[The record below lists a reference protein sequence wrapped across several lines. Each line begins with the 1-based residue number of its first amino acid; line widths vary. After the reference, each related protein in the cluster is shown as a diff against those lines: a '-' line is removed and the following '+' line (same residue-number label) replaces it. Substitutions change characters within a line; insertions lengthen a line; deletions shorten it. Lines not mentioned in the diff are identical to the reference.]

1 MTPTPNAASQIAV
14 LADSARSLAERGEKV
29 AAENIYRAILEKA
42 PYHVRAL
49 MYLSVRAL
57 ERGESAESRKL
68 LERVI
73 QADPNRPLA
82 YQNLGIVHRA
92 NGHSDLALAAFDHA
106 IALQPDYALA
116 LLHKGSLLES
126 LGHKVPAL
134 ACYKRGLECLPR
146 KAEELVADPATPGKV
161 RDLVKYGAEF
171 VRDSLKTAVSAHL
184 GTLHELYGETALKRI
199 ESAARW
205 LEGGISSPPFARS
218 LQRPSYLYLPDVD
231 PHPFFDRSN
240 FDWASALEAH
250 TPAIQAEFESIL
262 ESRAG
267 ITPYVEIDDKT
278 NPQQWRELNHSS
290 QWSSFQLIRG
300 GKVLSENT
308 ARCPATMEALHCLPI
323 PDIPDH
329 APEMFFSILA
339 PGAHIPPHY
348 GLGNYKLAVHLPLM
362 VPPDCGIRVGN
373 ETRNWTEGECLV
385 FDDSFQHEAWNR
397 SQEPRAVLIAE
408 TWNPLLTEVE
418 KQGIR
423 ALIAAL
429 ADFNHKAH
437 GSHGA

>member
-1 MTPTPNAASQIAV
+1 MTSTPDAASQIAV
-14 LADSARSLAERGEKV
+14 LADSARSLAERGEKA

-57 ERGESAESRKL
+57 ERGKSAESREL
-68 LERVI
+68 LERAI

-82 YQNLGIVHRA
+82 HQNLGILHRA
-92 NGHSDLALAAFDHA
+92 NGQPDLALAAFDRA

-126 LGHKVPAL
+126 LGHKAPAL
-134 ACYKRGLECLPR
+134 ACYKRGLESLPR
-146 KAEELVADPATPGKV
+146 KAGELIADPATPGKV
-161 RDLVKYGAEF
+161 RELVKHGAEF
-171 VRDSLKTAVSAHL
+171 IRESLKTVIAEHLSVLRAHYDEA
-184 GTLHELYGETALKRI
+184 TLKRI
-199 ESAARW
+199 ASAARW
-205 LEGGISSPPFARS
+205 LEGGIASPLSARA

-240 FDWASALEAH
+240 FDWALALEAR
-250 TPAIQAEFESIL
+250 TPAIRAEFKPIL

-267 ITPYVEIDDKT
+267 MTPYVEIDDKT
-278 NPQQWRELNHSS
+278 DPQQWRGLNHSS

-300 GKVLSENT
+300 GKALSENT
-308 ARCPATMEALHCLPI
+308 ARCPATMEALRSLPI

-329 APEMFFSILA
+329 APETFFSILA
-339 PGAHIPPHY
+339 PGTHIPSHY

-362 VPPDCGIRVGN
+362 VPLDCGIRVGN
-373 ETRNWTEGECLV
+373 ETRSWTEGKCLV

-397 SQEPRAVLIAE
+397 SPEPRAVLITE
-408 TWNPLLTEVE
+408 VWNPQLTEAE

-423 ALIAAL
+423 ALVAAL
-429 ADFNHKAH
+429 ADFNHKTH